1 MLFAESSCVRVRTG
15 LGWSHFTSG
24 DIKVPRGKAV
34 LPTVTQLLG
43 WTTSSVFGFQF
54 QVLLC
59 DSPFLAYPLLESIP
73 EAVKPGLLL
82 MLLTPKT
89 LVNGSRRLTTKRTE
103 DFLFL
108 YHHGIVFC
116 QPGFTI
122 SKRCL
127 RTFQFCP
134 AIPPH
139 CPAASSVQALNICPL
154 VICPSSI

>member
-1 MLFAESSCVRVRTG
+1 M
-15 LGWSHFTSG
+15 
-24 DIKVPRGKAV
+24 P
-34 LPTVTQLLG
+34 
-43 WTTSSVFGFQF
+43 
-54 QVLLC
+54 
-59 DSPFLAYPLLESIP
+59 
-73 EAVKPGLLL
+73 
-82 MLLTPKT
+82 LTPKT

-134 AIPPH
+134 AIPPTALLPH
-139 CPAASSVQALNICPL
+139 RFRPSISVPWLFALAPYNCLSSLPKTQLKHIPISKIFSGFRSPRSPSAGTIALCAGCQQLSGYEL
-154 VICPSSI
+154 VHSVVL